1 MTGIGIGIGIKTRG
15 LRDTAVVGLGE
26 LLWDLLPGGRQLG
39 GAPANFAVMASRLG
53 AHGVIASRIGE
64 DELGEAALELLGAM
78 AGAITGSMQVD
89 TRSLQRDGAQ
99 PTGSVSV
106 ELVGGQPAYT
116 IHEPVAWD
124 FLELTPAWRELAGR
138 ADAVCFGSLAQRSAR
153 SRETIQAFLAATRP
167 ECVRVFDVNFR
178 KPFVSEEAVR
188 ASLERATI
196 LKLNDTEMGDLLAL
210 AGLPHAATG
219 ESEPDPV
226 RVDWLARSAERLLE
240 AWPMRLVAIT
250 LGAQGSLLVT
260 RERVARHRGIATT
273 VADTVGAGDA
283 FTAALTTAYLEAGAG
298 LDAASLAMLNEAG
311 NRWGAWV
318 ASQAGAMPQLP
329 DAVRERIRAEIAA
342 AGAGE
347 DSKQNG

>member
-1 MTGIGIGIGIKTRG
+1 MRG
-15 LRDTAVVGLGE
+15 LRDTAVIGLGE

-64 DELGEAALELLGAM
+64 DDLGAAALALLGEMPA
-78 AGAITGSMQVD
+78 D
-89 TRSLQRDGAQ
+89 TRYLQLDSEQ

-106 ELVGGQPAYT
+106 ELVSGQPYYT

-124 FLELTPAWRELAGR
+124 FLELTPAWRELAER
-138 ADAVCFGSLAQRSAR
+138 ADAVCFGILAQRSAR
-153 SRETIQAFLAATRP
+153 SRETIEALLAATRP

-178 KPFVSEEAVR
+178 KPFVAEDAVR
-188 ASLERATI
+188 ASLQRATI
-196 LKLNDTEMGDLLAL
+196 LKLNDTEMGDLLVF
-210 AGLPHAATG
+210 AGLPHAEQG
-219 ESEPDPV
+219 PGGPDPGELDKV
-226 RVDWLARSAERLLE
+226 RVDWLARSAQRLLE

-250 LGAQGSLLVT
+250 LGAHGSLLVT
-260 RERVARHRGIATT
+260 REHLARHHGIAIS

-283 FTAALTTAYLEAGAG
+283 FTAALTTTYLEVGGA
-298 LDAASLAMLNEAG
+298 LDAASLATLNEAG
-311 NRWGAWV
+311 NRWGSWV

-342 AGAGE
+342 AATE
-347 DSKQNG
+347 KPRL